1 MPHTYL
7 AGLVTAT
14 VGDITEQRV
23 DAVVNAANSSLL
35 GGGGVDGAIHA
46 HGGPQILVECQALRR
61 TSFPSGLPTGEVALT
76 SGGRLPAP
84 YVIHTVGPV
93 YGRHAGH
100 EAELLA
106 ACYRRSIAL
115 AQARSFESIAFPA
128 ISTGAFGYP
137 RAEAAEVA
145 SKALAEV
152 LAAPGSVRD
161 VRLVFYSAAELAV
174 FVEHQRFEKG

>member
-1 MPHTYL
+1 MAHTYL

-14 VGDITEQRV
+14 VGDITQQRV
-23 DAVVNAANSSLL
+23 DVIVNAANPSLL

-46 HGGPQILVECQALRR
+46 RGGPEILAECQALRR

-76 SGGRLPAP
+76 SGGRLPAR
-84 YVIHTVGPV
+84 YVIHAVGPV

-100 EAELLA
+100 EADLLA

-115 AQARSFESIAFPA
+115 AQQRRFESIAFPA

-137 RAEAAEVA
+137 PAEAAGVV
-145 SKALAEV
+145 STALAEAM
-152 LAAPGSVRD
+152 AAPGSVRD
-161 VRLVFYSAAELAV
+161 VRLVFYSGADLAV
-174 FVEHQRFEKG
+174 FVKHQRF